1 MNRLYKIT
9 QLLIVLGV
17 LWVNQASAQNSYFFP
32 KAASLDPKIPTPE
45 AFLGYPIGTY
55 YTRIEQVAAYF
66 RQLEKVSDR
75 VHVQRIGKTYEQR
88 EQIIVT
94 ITSPANYAKLEHIR
108 QEHLN
113 QIDPA
118 KPVLGAAAP
127 VIINLGYGVHGNE
140 TSSTETSLLTGYYL
154 AASNDAETQKWLSE
168 SVIFIDPCLNPDGRD
183 RAANW
188 HNAYHSFPAVGDP
201 LDKEHVEGW
210 PNGRTNHYFTDLNR
224 DWLNLV
230 QVESRNRLAF
240 FHQWYPNVQ
249 IDFHE
254 QGANATYYFEPTPKS
269 HESPIIPQ
277 FLYDFQVVLAKYH
290 AKALDDIGS
299 FYFTKENYD
308 NLSPIYGSTY
318 PKFFG
323 SVAATFEQA
332 SSRGI
337 LQESSNGPLTFAFT
351 IRNHLA
357 TSFSTIRG
365 AVEEKAGLFKVQKEF
380 FKYGLQQGQKN
391 AAKGFVFGDANDV
404 NLTQKFLGLLLQH
417 HVEVYEVQD
426 KVTQDG
432 KSFEKGKS
440 YIVPSAQPN
449 FLIVHSIFE
458 ENTLKDSIFY
468 DNTGW
473 SIVHAYGLK
482 YAKLNGGFGKGALVR
497 SVTPQT
503 GKLVGDK
510 SAYAYLIN
518 STDYNFTKAL
528 YQLQLKKVL
537 VKTAFKSFGVNVA
550 TAGSSSS
557 GDIGSGSASAAGR
570 SKSSSPGGSGSSSH
584 SDAGNGSS
592 SSASGHPKSSSAG
605 AGASGGSG
613 VPAGTVRKTYLPG
626 SLVIPVVGQ
635 NLSPDSLYAALKAVA
650 VSANVEILPVSTGFS
665 AEGIDLGS
673 NNIKS
678 LRKPEVALA
687 FGQGVTASEAGQV
700 WFLLNQQLD
709 LPVTKLDLQNFA
721 RAPLNRYN
729 VLVLPGGT
737 YSDWDKATVDK
748 IKNWVTDGGTLITF
762 QTATAWAVKQ
772 GLVQEKLGETDNFS
786 RRGEVAVATTA
797 SPGSATGSGS
807 AGSSESGDAGS
818 SSGAGNASR
827 GSSGSA
833 SSVEGSRSSSAAAGK
848 DKSKS
853 GLDAGAKPGS
863 QRLDYARQED
873 VEGSKRINGAIFLA
887 DLDITHP
894 IAFGVTSRKLF
905 INKNGPTLLLPSA
918 NKYATV
924 AQYAAKPFVN
934 GYSSKN
940 NIGKVANSAA
950 IIATAS
956 GSGEVILFA
965 DDPTYRGYWLGTGR
979 LFLNAIFF
987 GNLLNGGYR

>member
-1 MNRLYKIT
+1 MNRLIKT
-9 QLLIVLGV
+9 TGLLIVFGL
-17 LWVNQASAQNSYFFP
+17 LWINQASAQNGYFFP
-32 KAASLDPKIPTPE
+32 KATSLDPKIPTPE
-45 AFLGYPIGTY
+45 QFLGYPIGTY

-75 VHVQRIGKTYEQR
+75 VHVQSIGKTYEQR

-94 ITSPANYAKLEHIR
+94 ITAPSNYAKLEQIR

-113 QIDPA
+113 QVDPA
-118 KPVLGAAAP
+118 KPVLSTAAP
-127 VIINLGYGVHGNE
+127 IIINLGYGVHGNE

-188 HNAYHSFPAVGDP
+188 HNSYHSDPAVGDP

-277 FLYDFQVVLAKYH
+277 FLYEFQVILAKYH

-337 LQESSNGPLTFAFT
+337 LQESTNGPLTFAFT

-365 AVEEKAGLFKVQKEF
+365 AVEEKSGLFKVQKDF

-391 AAKGFVFGDANDV
+391 PAKGFVFGDSNDI
-404 NLTQKFLGLLLQH
+404 NLTQKFLGLLLNH

-426 KVTQDG
+426 KLTQDG
-432 KSFEKGKS
+432 KTFEKGKS

-482 YAKLNGGFGKGALVR
+482 YAKLNGSFVKGAAVKSVAPERGALV
-497 SVTPQT
+497 
-503 GKLVGDK
+503 GEK

-518 STDYNFTKAL
+518 SADYNFTKAL

-537 VKTAFKSFGVNVA
+537 VKTAFKSFAVSVGSDSDSFSNSGSGSKGSGSKGSGSGRSSGSP
-550 TAGSSSS
+550 GSSST
-557 GDIGSGSASAAGR
+557 
-570 SKSSSPGGSGSSSH
+570 GGNSGSSS
-584 SDAGNGSS
+584 GSS
-592 SSASGHPKSSSAG
+592 SKKSF
-605 AGASGGSG
+605 
-613 VPAGTVRKTYLPG
+613 LPG

-673 NNIKS
+673 NNIKG

-700 WFLLNQQLD
+700 WFLLNQHLN

-729 VLVLPGGT
+729 VLILPAGT
-737 YSDWDKATVDK
+737 YTEWDKATVDK
-748 IKNWVTDGGTLITF
+748 IKNWVNEGGTLITF

-772 GLVQEKLGETDNFS
+772 GIVQEKLGETDLFA
-786 RRGEVAVATTA
+786 RRGETQAAPAVGANAGGAATSTGGLA
-797 SPGSATGSGS
+797 SASGPFGISGSGSGSSGSGGPSGNQNDSAGSGS
-807 AGSSESGDAGS
+807 ASASKKAEAGKK
-818 SSGAGNASR
+818 GAGQT
-827 GSSGSA
+827 GKP
-833 SSVEGSRSSSAAAGK
+833 AAE
-848 DKSKS
+848 
-853 GLDAGAKPGS
+853 
-863 QRLDYARQED
+863 RFDYARQED

-950 IIATAS
+950 IIATAA
-956 GSGEVILFA
+956 GNGEVILFA

-987 GNLLNGGYR
+987 GNLLNSGYR

>member
-1 MNRLYKIT
+1 MKTFLNTAKI
-9 QLLIVLGV
+9 LLVLSIICI
-17 LWVNQASAQNSYFFP
+17 QKASAQNSYFFP
-32 KAASLDPKIPTPE
+32 KATSLDTKIPTPE
-45 AFLGYPIGTY
+45 QFLGYPIGTY
-55 YTRIEQVAAYF
+55 FTRHEQVVAYF

-75 VHVQRIGKTYEQR
+75 VHVESLGKTYEQR

-94 ITSPANYAKLEHIR
+94 ITAPSNYAKLEQIR

-113 QIDPA
+113 QVDPS
-118 KPVLGAAAP
+118 KPVLGSNAP

-154 AASNDAETQKWLSE
+154 AASNDAETLKWLSA
-168 SVIFIDPCLNPDGRD
+168 SVIFIDPSLNPDGRD

-201 LDKEHVEGW
+201 LDKEHQEAW

-240 FHQWYPNVQ
+240 FHKWYPNVQ

-254 QGANATYYFEPTPKS
+254 QGTNATYYFEPTPKS

-277 FLYDFQVVLAKYH
+277 FLYEYQVILAKYH

-357 TSFSTIRG
+357 TSFSTIKG
-365 AVEEKAGLFKVQKEF
+365 AVEEKTGLFKVQKDF
-380 FKYGLQQGQKN
+380 FKYALAQGQKN
-391 AAKGFVFGDANDV
+391 PAKGFVFGDKNDV
-404 NLTQKFLGLLLQH
+404 NLTQKFLGLLLAH
-417 HVEVYEVQD
+417 HVEVFEVQD
-426 KVTQDG
+426 NLSQEG
-432 KSFEKGKS
+432 KTFEKGKS

-473 SIVHAYGLK
+473 SIIHAYGLK
-482 YAKLNGGFGKGALVR
+482 YAKLNGTFSKGAAVK
-497 SVTPQT
+497 SIIPET
-503 GKLVGDK
+503 GKVSGER
-510 SAYAYLIN
+510 SGYAYLIN
-518 STDYNFTKAL
+518 SSDYNFTKAL
-528 YQLQLKKVL
+528 YQLQLKNVL
-537 VKTAFKSFGVNVA
+537 VKTAFKSFVA
-550 TAGSSSS
+550 NT
-557 GDIGSGSASAAGR
+557 
-570 SKSSSPGGSGSSSH
+570 
-584 SDAGNGSS
+584 
-592 SSASGHPKSSSAG
+592 ASGKKA
-605 AGASGGSG
+605 
-613 VPAGTVRKTYLPG
+613 YLPG
-626 SLVIPVVGQ
+626 SLVIPVIGQ
-635 NLSPDSLYAALKAVA
+635 NVSADSLYAALNSVAKATNIDITAVA
-650 VSANVEILPVSTGFS
+650 SGFS

-673 NNIKS
+673 SNIKAV
-678 LRKPEVALA
+678 RKPEVVLA

-700 WFLLNQQLD
+700 WFLLNQQLS
-709 LPVTKLDLQNFA
+709 LPVTKLDLQSFA

-729 VLVLPGGT
+729 VLVLPGGN
-737 YSDWDKATVDK
+737 YSAWDKATVDK
-748 IKNWVTDGGTLITF
+748 IKNWVAEGGTLITF
-762 QTATAWAVKQ
+762 QTATAWAVQQEIVK
-772 GLVQEKLGETDNFS
+772 EKLAETDAFF
-786 RRGEVAVATTA
+786 RRGELPAVTATTA
-797 SPGSATGSGS
+797 TKAIDETKKEPKLN
-807 AGSSESGDAGS
+807 
-818 SSGAGNASR
+818 GAENA
-827 GSSGSA
+827 
-833 SSVEGSRSSSAAAGK
+833 
-848 DKSKS
+848 
-853 GLDAGAKPGS
+853 AKPTKPLAE
-863 QRLDYARQED
+863 RLDYQRQED
-873 VEGSKRINGAIFLA
+873 VEGSKRINGAIFQS

-905 INKNGPTLLLPSA
+905 INKNGPTLLLPSS

-924 AQYAAKPFVN
+924 AQYTSKPFIN
-934 GYSSKN
+934 GYSSKS
-940 NIGKVANSAA
+940 NIAKVAGSAA
-950 IIATAS
+950 IIATGS

>member
-1 MNRLYKIT
+1 M
-9 QLLIVLGV
+9 VLSII
-17 LWVNQASAQNSYFFP
+17 WIQQASAQNSYFFP
-32 KAASLDPKIPTPE
+32 KATSLDAKIPTPE
-45 AFLGYPIGTY
+45 QFLGYPIGTY
-55 YTRIEQVAAYF
+55 FTRHEQVIAYL

-75 VHVQRIGKTYEQR
+75 VHVESLGKTYEQR

-94 ITSPANYAKLEHIR
+94 ITAPTNYAKLEQIR

-113 QIDPA
+113 QVDPA
-118 KPVLGAAAP
+118 KPVLSTDAP
-127 VIINLGYGVHGNE
+127 VIIHLGYGVHGNE
-140 TSSTETSLLTGYYL
+140 TSSTETSLLAAYYL
-154 AASNDAETQKWLSE
+154 AASNDAETQKWLSS
-168 SVIFIDPCLNPDGRD
+168 SVIFIDPSLNPDGRD

-201 LDKEHVEGW
+201 LDKEHQEAW

-240 FHQWYPNVQ
+240 FHKWYPNVQ

-254 QGANATYYFEPTPKS
+254 QGTNATYYFEPTPKS
-269 HESPIIPQ
+269 HESPVIPQ
-277 FLYDFQVVLAKYH
+277 FLYEYQVILAKYH

-365 AVEEKAGLFKVQKEF
+365 AVEEKTGLFKVQKDF
-380 FKYGLQQGQKN
+380 FKYALDQGQKN
-391 AAKGFVFGDANDV
+391 PAKGFVFGDKNDV
-404 NLTQKFLGLLLQH
+404 NLTQKFLGLLLAH
-417 HVEVYEVQD
+417 HVEVFEVQD
-426 KVTQDG
+426 NLNQEG
-432 KSFEKGKS
+432 KTFEKGKS

-473 SIVHAYGLK
+473 SIIHAYGLK
-482 YAKLNGGFGKGALVR
+482 YAKLNNAFSKGAAVKSVVTGAGKVLGER
-497 SVTPQT
+497 S
-503 GKLVGDK
+503 G
-510 SAYAYLIN
+510 YAYLIN
-518 STDYNFTKAL
+518 SSDYNFTKAL
-528 YQLQLKKVL
+528 YQLQLKNIL
-537 VKTAFKSFGVNVA
+537 VKTAFKSFVA
-550 TAGSSSS
+550 NTAG
-557 GDIGSGSASAAGR
+557 GKKA
-570 SKSSSPGGSGSSSH
+570 
-584 SDAGNGSS
+584 
-592 SSASGHPKSSSAG
+592 
-605 AGASGGSG
+605 
-613 VPAGTVRKTYLPG
+613 YLPG

-635 NLSPDSLYAALKAVA
+635 NIQADSLFNALKSVAGSANIDITA
-650 VSANVEILPVSTGFS
+650 VSSGFS

-673 NNIKS
+673 SNIRAV
-678 LRKPEVALA
+678 RKPEVALA
-687 FGQGVTASEAGQV
+687 FGQGVTSSEAGQV

-729 VLVLPGGT
+729 VLVLPGGN
-737 YSDWDKATVDK
+737 YSAWDKATVDR
-748 IKNWVTDGGTLITF
+748 IKNWVAEGGTLITF
-762 QTATAWAVKQ
+762 QTATAWAVQQEIVK
-772 GLVQEKLGETDNFS
+772 EKLAETDAFGRRGGIPAVTAAPVPKTADEAKKDQSKAAVGET
-786 RRGEVAVATTA
+786 VAKV
-797 SPGSATGSGS
+797 
-807 AGSSESGDAGS
+807 
-818 SSGAGNASR
+818 
-827 GSSGSA
+827 
-833 SSVEGSRSSSAAAGK
+833 
-848 DKSKS
+848 
-853 GLDAGAKPGS
+853 AKPVAE
-863 QRLDYARQED
+863 RLDYLRQED
-873 VEGSKRINGAIFLA
+873 VEGSKRINGAIFQS

-905 INKNGPTLLLPSA
+905 INKNGPILLLPSS

-924 AQYAAKPFVN
+924 AQYTSKPLIN
-934 GYSSKN
+934 GYSSKSN
-940 NIGKVANSAA
+940 TAKVAGSAA
-950 IIATAS
+950 IIAS
-956 GSGEVILFA
+956 GSGNGEVILFA
-965 DDPTYRGYWLGTGR
+965 DDPTYRGYWLGTAR
-979 LFLNAIFF
+979 LFLNAVFF
-987 GNLLNGGYR
+987 GDLLNNGYR